1 MRSLRL
7 RIAPHDAKPVLRGL
21 VGGFDRNDL
30 LLFASAIS
38 FQVLTALVPL
48 LLFALGILGFFGLT
62 GVWTQDV
69 RPEIIDGVSA
79 AALTIIDD
87 TVKKVLGSAQ
97 LFWVTAGAAI
107 ATWQLS
113 GAVRAVMEAL
123 NRVYGAEE
131 DRSVRRRIAVSIVL
145 AVALAALTFTAIGVV
160 VFVPLLDGNPP
171 PFVGALLFVV
181 RWGVAAVLLGVAV
194 GLLVHHGPD
203 RAQPLGWVSAG
214 AVTIVVSWLVMSV
227 AFGLY
232 LSSAAFSGSIY
243 GALATVVVLMAYLY
257 ASSVVFLAVIQIDVL
272 LRERDDESG

>member
-1 MRSLRL
+1 MRSRRL

-21 VGGFDRNDL
+21 VDGFDRNDL

-48 LLFALGILGFFGLT
+48 MLFALGTLGFFGLT
-62 GVWTQDV
+62 DVWTNDV
-69 RPEIIDGVSA
+69 RPGIIDGVSA

-87 TVKKVLGSAQ
+87 TVEKVLGSAQ

-113 GAVRAVMEAL
+113 GAVRAVMRAL

-131 DRSVRRRIAVSIVL
+131 DRSVRRRLAVSIVL
-145 AVALAALTFTAIGVV
+145 AVALLMLTFAAVGVV
-160 VFVPLLDGNPP
+160 VFVPLLDGNPA
-171 PFVGALLFVV
+171 PFVGALLFVA
-181 RWGVAAVLLGVAV
+181 RWGVAAVLLGLAV
-194 GLLVHHGPD
+194 GLLVHQGPD

-214 AVTIVVSWLVMSV
+214 ALTIAVSWMVMST

-232 LSSAAFSGSIY
+232 LSSAASSGSIY

-257 ASSVVFLAVIQIDVL
+257 ASSIVFLAGIQVDAL
-272 LRERDDESG
+272 LRERDDEAA

>member
-1 MRSLRL
+1 MA
-7 RIAPHDAKPVLRGL
+7 IAPHDAKPVLRGL
-21 VGGFDRNDL
+21 VSGFDRNDL

-48 LLFALGILGFFGLT
+48 MLFALGALGFFGLT
-62 GVWTQDV
+62 GVWTQDL
-69 RPEIIDGVSA
+69 RPEIVGGVSS

-87 TVKKVLGSAQ
+87 TVEKVLGSAQ

-131 DRSVRRRIAVSIVL
+131 DRSVGRRFAVSIVL
-145 AVALAALTFTAIGVV
+145 AVALLVLTFAAVGVV

-171 PFVGALLFVV
+171 ALVGALLFVG
-181 RWGVAAVLLGVAV
+181 RWGVAAVILGLAV
-194 GLLVHHGPD
+194 GLLVHQGPD
-203 RAQPLGWVSAG
+203 RGQPLGWVSAG
-214 AVTIVVSWLVMSV
+214 AVTIVIFWVVMSL

-232 LSSAAFSGSIY
+232 LSSAASYGSVY

-257 ASSVVFLAVIQIDVL
+257 ASAIVFLAGIQVDGL
-272 LRERDDESG
+272 LRERDDDAD

>member
-1 MRSLRL
+1 VAL
-7 RIAPHDAKPVLRGL
+7 APHDAKPAIRGL
-21 VGGFDRNDL
+21 VDGFDRNDL

-48 LLFALGILGFFGLT
+48 MLFALGALGFFGLA

-87 TVKKVLGSAQ
+87 TVEKVLGSAQ

-131 DRSVRRRIAVSIVL
+131 DRSVGRRLAVSIAL
-145 AVALAALTFTAIGVV
+145 AVALLVLTFAAVGVV

-171 PFVGALLFVV
+171 ALVGALLFIG
-181 RWGVAAVLLGVAV
+181 RWGVAAVLLGLAV
-194 GLLVHHGPD
+194 GLLVHQGPD
-203 RAQPLGWVSAG
+203 RGQPLGWVSAG
-214 AVTIVVSWLVMSV
+214 AVRIVVLWMVMSA

-232 LSSAAFSGSIY
+232 LSSVASYGSIY

-257 ASSVVFLAVIQIDVL
+257 ASSLVFLAGIQLDAL
-272 LRERDDESG
+272 LRERDDAPA

>member
-1 MRSLRL
+1 VA
-7 RIAPHDAKPVLRGL
+7 IASHDAKPVLRGL
-21 VGGFDRNDL
+21 VDGFDRNDL

-48 LLFALGILGFFGLT
+48 MLFALGTLGLFGLT

-69 RPEIIDGVSA
+69 RPEIIHGVSA

-87 TVKKVLGSAQ
+87 TVEKVLGSAQ

-113 GAVRAVMEAL
+113 GAVRAAIRAL

-131 DRSVRRRIAVSIVL
+131 DRSAGRRIAVSIVL
-145 AVALAALTFTAIGVV
+145 ALVLAALTFTAIGVV

-171 PFVGALLFVV
+171 VLVGALLFVG
-181 RWGVAAVLLGVAV
+181 RWGVATVLLGLAV
-194 GLLVHHGPD
+194 GLLVHQGPD
-203 RAQPLGWVSAG
+203 RAQPLGWVSGG
-214 AVTIVVSWLVMSV
+214 AVTIVVSWMVMSA

-232 LSSAAFSGSIY
+232 LSSAASTGSIY
-243 GALATVVVLMAYLY
+243 GALATIVVLMGYLY
-257 ASSVVFLAVIQIDVL
+257 ASSVVFLAGIQVDAL
-272 LRERDDESG
+272 LRERDDAAA

>member
-1 MRSLRL
+1 MAL
-7 RIAPHDAKPVLRGL
+7 APHDAKPAIRGL
-21 VGGFDRNDL
+21 VDGFDRNDL

-48 LLFALGILGFFGLT
+48 MLFALGALGFFGLA

-87 TVKKVLGSAQ
+87 TVEKVLGSAQ

-131 DRSVRRRIAVSIVL
+131 DRSVGRRLAVSIAL
-145 AVALAALTFTAIGVV
+145 AVALLVLTFAAVGVV

-171 PFVGALLFVV
+171 ALVGALLFIG
-181 RWGVAAVLLGVAV
+181 RWGVAAVLLGLAV
-194 GLLVHHGPD
+194 GLLVHQGPD
-203 RAQPLGWVSAG
+203 RGQPLGWVSAG
-214 AVTIVVSWLVMSV
+214 AVRIVVLWMVMSA

-232 LSSAAFSGSIY
+232 LSSVASYGSIY

-257 ASSVVFLAVIQIDVL
+257 ASSLVFLAGIQLDAL
-272 LRERDDESG
+272 LRERDDAPA

>member
-1 MRSLRL
+1 MRSRRL

-21 VGGFDRNDL
+21 VDGFDRNDL

-48 LLFALGILGFFGLT
+48 MLFALGTLGFFGLT
-62 GVWTQDV
+62 DVWTNDV

-87 TVKKVLGSAQ
+87 TVEKVLGSAQ

-113 GAVRAVMEAL
+113 GAVRAVMRAL

-131 DRSVRRRIAVSIVL
+131 DRSVRRRLAVSIVL
-145 AVALAALTFTAIGVV
+145 AVALLMLTFAAVGVV
-160 VFVPLLDGNPP
+160 VFVPLLDGNPA
-171 PFVGALLFVV
+171 PFVGALLFVA
-181 RWGVAAVLLGVAV
+181 RWGVAAVLLGLAV
-194 GLLVHHGPD
+194 GLLVHQGPD

-214 AVTIVVSWLVMSV
+214 ALTIAVSWMVMST

-232 LSSAAFSGSIY
+232 LSSAASSGSIY

-257 ASSVVFLAVIQIDVL
+257 ASSIVFLAGIQVDAL
-272 LRERDDESG
+272 LRERDDEAA